1 VILIYFGI
9 GARAR
14 SESGTGDSELE
25 PETSS
30 PGAPARSWRVCAS
43 QRRYQKLRGISQ
55 KLPSRFGPLLL
66 NLFQALRILTLLEE
80 HHRRLAKIIRSSAV
94 PALPNAPSDE
104 SEKSEGAA
112 PDPSAPVPKGDKS
125 TEKTKSASPARI
137 RRPHRDLSSSIANN
151 LATARGKPSAQRR
164 TLPSLPQVTAQHAE
178 GRSFPRTNEAN
189 ATIEGSR
196 NTPSAKEKKSETQ
209 PKDESFNRFF
219 STFEGLFS
227 KLSAPLAFAGLP
239 LTAQEQQEAEKTA
252 QKSDKNRVPA
262 SDEPS
267 LDKIYSKAAL
277 RVLREDGGA
286 GFGVQD
292 SFYWVQPTGGTATY
306 ANIITGRGGH
316 DAHVPE
322 TIEEDAEEFVD
333 ARETP
338 GPPSP
343 RSIRS
348 SLREKARKDIKSA
361 GGKTMEELELENT
374 ALRQILDTQSRRL
387 QMWEA
392 SAQAQSLAFSQS
404 LRSARGP
411 AAAET
416 ADEDARVRELEELLR
431 TERAERDRLEHRNEK
446 MERENEK
453 LLGVIGRYREKWE
466 VLKEGARRRDK
477 SKTAPSVASTDSSN
491 TRVGPSSQ
499 K

>member
-1 VILIYFGI
+1 M
-9 GARAR
+9 
-14 SESGTGDSELE
+14 
-25 PETSS
+25 
-30 PGAPARSWRVCAS
+30 
-43 QRRYQKLRGISQ
+43 
-55 KLPSRFGPLLL
+55 
-66 NLFQALRILTLLEE
+66 TLLEE
-80 HHRRLAKIIRSSAV
+80 HHRRLANIIKSSSV
-94 PALPNAPSDE
+94 PTCQTAPPDE
-104 SEKSEGAA
+104 SEKSDVAA
-112 PDPSAPVPKGDKS
+112 PGS
-125 TEKTKSASPARI
+125 TTTAKADRQPEKTKSVSPGRV
-137 RRPHRDLSSSIANN
+137 RRPHRDLSSSIVNN

-164 TLPSLPQVTAQHAE
+164 PQPSLPQVTAHHAE
-178 GRSFPRTNEAN
+178 GRSFPRST
-189 ATIEGSR
+189 EGKGSKDGA
-196 NTPSAKEKKSETQ
+196 PSAKEIPTARQVKE
-209 PKDESFNRFF
+209 ESFNRFF

-252 QKSDKNRVPA
+252 QKQDKNRVSA

-267 LDKIYSKAAL
+267 LDRIYSSAAL

-292 SFYWVQPTGGTATY
+292 SFYWVPPTGGTASY

-333 ARETP
+333 ARENP

-343 RSIRS
+343 RSLRGS
-348 SLREKARKDIKSA
+348 VREKARKDIKSA

-374 ALRQILDTQSRRL
+374 TLRQLLDSQSRRL

-404 LRSARGP
+404 LRSARGQTT
-411 AAAET
+411 AEP

-453 LLGVIGRYREKWE
+453 LLGVLSRYRSQWE
-466 VLKEGARRRDK
+466 RLKEGARRRDK
-477 SKTAPSVASTDSSN
+477 NKTDPSAASSDVGSERGAPSSS
-491 TRVGPSSQ
+491 